1 MKTINVISVSNAANL
16 GYRALADIAKAAVG
30 LDHEEYRIVGGHM
43 VQLLLHVYPTEAAL
57 QRTTADADAGIKHA
71 TAAGQALHG
80 RLLDQG
86 YEEAKGNH
94 YIRRDKDQQTEID
107 LLVPRSGTSKTEIL
121 NGRRFD
127 AIPGLG
133 FALNST
139 SYLTVD
145 ATVHLYEGGDLRFT
159 VPVPDVEAALILKA
173 LAWKSRK
180 ADKDLADI
188 STLMEIVHEHKV
200 ALQKWGYA
208 DTRLAATGSRKD
220 AAATLHEIVAMVD
233 KRRIQAFRGLQSP
246 AKLSA
251 LMRKHIPVPLKA

>member
-1 MKTINVISVSNAANL
+1 MKTINVMSMSNAANL
-16 GYRALADIAKAAVG
+16 GYRALADVAEAAVG
-30 LDHEEYRIVGGHM
+30 LDQDEYRIVGGHM
-43 VQLLLHVYPTEAAL
+43 VQLLLRVYPTEAAM
-57 QRTTADADAGIKHA
+57 QRTTADADAGIKQA
-71 TAAGQALHG
+71 TAAGQALHE

-133 FALNST
+133 FALNSK

-145 ATVHLYEGGDLRFT
+145 VTVHLYAGGDLRFT

-188 STLMEIVHEHKV
+188 STLMEIVHEHKD
-200 ALQKWGYA
+200 ALTKWEYT
-208 DTRLAATGSRKD
+208 DVRLAGRGDRKH
-220 AAATLHEIVAMVD
+220 AAAVLHEIVALANA
-233 KRRIQAFRGLQSP
+233 RRIQPFRGLQSP
-246 AKLSA
+246 AKLS
-251 LMRKHIPVPLKA
+251 LLIRQHIPAPSKP

>member
-1 MKTINVISVSNAANL
+1 MSNAANL
-16 GYRALADIAKAAVG
+16 GYRALADVAEAAKG
-30 LDHEEYRIVGGHM
+30 LELKEYRIVGGHM
-43 VQLLLHVYPTEAAL
+43 VQLLIHVYPTTAAIE
-57 QRTTADADAGIKHA
+57 RSTPDADAGIKRA
-71 TAAGQALHG
+71 TAAGQALHE

-145 ATVHLYEGGDLRFT
+145 VTVHLYDGGDLRFT
-159 VPVPDVEAALILKA
+159 VPVPNVEAALILKA

-188 STLMEIVHEHKV
+188 STLMEIVHEHKD
-200 ALQKWGYA
+200 ALSKWEYT
-208 DTRLAATGSRKD
+208 DVRLAGRGDRKH
-220 AAATLHEIVAMVD
+220 AAAALHESSHRPTQTAHNPS
-233 KRRIQAFRGLQSP
+233 KGCSRPPSCH
-246 AKLSA
+246 S
-251 LMRKHIPVPLKA
+251 

>member
-1 MKTINVISVSNAANL
+1 MTSINVISTSNAANL
-16 GYRALADIAKAAVG
+16 GYQALADIAEAAVG
-30 LDHEEYRIVGGHM
+30 LNYDEYRIVGGHM
-43 VQLLLHVYPTEAAL
+43 VQLLLHVYPTEAAM
-57 QRTTADADAGIKHA
+57 QRTTADADAGIKQA
-71 TAAGQALHG
+71 TAAGQALHE

-121 NGRRFD
+121 NGRKFD

-133 FALNST
+133 FALS
-139 SYLTVD
+139 SS
-145 ATVHLYEGGDLRFT
+145 HLVIETKVMLHQGGDLHFT

-188 STLMEIVHEHKV
+188 STLMDIVHEHKD
-200 ALQKWGYA
+200 ALTKWEYTDA
-208 DTRLAATGSRKD
+208 RLAGRGDRKH
-220 AAATLHEIVAMVD
+220 AAGALHEIVALANA
-233 KRRIQAFRGLQSP
+233 RRIKPFKGLQSP
-246 AKLSA
+246 AKLS
-251 LMRKHIPVPLKA
+251 LLIREHIPAPAKP